1 MPFPLASKQPPVAA
15 RGRKKKKKKKIKDD
29 HVSGVLA
36 PAQISY
42 EGINEKKKESLQG
55 QEQSAGGAFIGLARL
70 LLVYFFCISFR
81 APHSK

>member
-15 RGRKKKKKKKIKDD
+15 RGRKKKKKKIKGD

-42 EGINEKKKESLQG
+42 EGINGKKNESLQG